1 MKRLLLMLSSA
12 LILAA
17 AGCGDAEPGPDSG
30 GDPGV
35 DAQEDLIY
43 ADEGGPDEST
53 RDNAGKEDDG
63 GTPDTSDALVPPDT
77 AADTADVPE
86 DLIPDVPGDVL
97 TDVDDVGD
105 AGDDAT
111 DTGSVDTFDS
121 HVTPDT
127 DDVAEDV
134 ADASDAVEDVGTD
147 TTEPSFPAPVFVGY
161 SAAAGQSVSQ
171 GYSLGFT
178 MGLGRFEFEAAG
190 GDYVLGPVMFVT
202 E

>member
-17 AGCGDAEPGPDSG
+17 AGCGDAVPGPDSG

-77 AADTADVPE
+77 AA
-86 DLIPDVPGDVL
+86 
-97 TDVDDVGD
+97 
-105 AGDDAT
+105 
-111 DTGSVDTFDS
+111 DTFDS